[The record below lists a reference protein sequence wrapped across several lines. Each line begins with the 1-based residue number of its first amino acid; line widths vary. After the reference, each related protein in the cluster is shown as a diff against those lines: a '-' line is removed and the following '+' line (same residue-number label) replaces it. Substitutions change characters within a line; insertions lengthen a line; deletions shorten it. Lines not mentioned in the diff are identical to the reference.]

1 MFPRDYLSFLI
12 LLLAIVP
19 GLSLAQTDIAQTDI
33 TPGSGVPE
41 VEPLPDRNRFLESPP
56 LSAPVPS
63 VLPDNTRENAPETA
77 PETDQQIFRPE
88 DQGFEIFDSERSR
101 KACVDEGLPFT
112 LKRLRFEYADGTKG
126 VYSDEELLTLAAPL
140 IEKQAQEPG
149 LTVADLCD
157 FVETVTQ
164 KYVADGYYTS
174 RAFLPEQELRPD
186 GTLTI
191 RIVEGKI
198 SPEDIRVTGL
208 RHLDEAYIRDR
219 IALGIG
225 PNSIFRYQDIDDRLR
240 LLQGNPLIDHIT
252 ASIGYRD
259 DLNPRPARTGL
270 TVNVTEKDRMGGE
283 LGIDNYGSESI
294 GSERMTAGLTFR
306 NPSGIGDIFNVNWT
320 PAIEGGAQIYR
331 LAYRAP
337 LNPQGG
343 TLRLQTELNRTQI
356 IQPPFDAFDI
366 TGRSENYLIS
376 FRQPLVLR
384 PDQEFALSLGYS
396 LRRNQTFLENQGIA
410 FNRGHREDGVSRLST
425 LHLGQDYI
433 YRGPRSMWALQ
444 SQLNWGTGFMD
455 ATINAEDP
463 DSQFLSWF
471 FQAQNIQQLND
482 LNILMSRLDLQ
493 LSNDALL
500 NPEQFVIGGA
510 SSVRGYRQNL
520 RAGDNGFY
528 FSAEN
533 RIQAYRSDTGRSLL
547 QISPFFDLGYVWN
560 NPQNTNDANDHNFL
574 ASIGVGLLWDP
585 LANLNLRMD
594 YGYPL
599 TERSPSDRGED
610 ALQSQGVHFRVNYN
624 FD

>member
-1 MFPRDYLSFLI
+1 MCRRDCLPFLI

-19 GLSLAQTDIAQTDI
+19 AAIVPRVSLAQEGLDQGSQ
-33 TPGSGVPE
+33 GSGVPA

-56 LSAPVPS
+56 LSAPG
-63 VLPDNTRENAPETA
+63 TA

-88 DQGFEIFDSERSR
+88 DQGFDIFDSERSR
-101 KACVDEGLPFT
+101 QACGDEVIPMPLE
-112 LKRLRFEYADGTKG
+112 RLRFEYADGTEG

-140 IEKQAQEPG
+140 IEKQTQETG

-208 RHLDEAYIRDR
+208 KHLEEAYIRDR
-219 IALGIG
+219 VALGIG

-240 LLQGNPLIDHIT
+240 LLQANPLIEQIT

-259 DLNPRPARTGL
+259 DLKPRPARTNL
-270 TVNVTEKDRMGGE
+270 TVNVAEKDRVVGE
-283 LGIDNYGSESI
+283 LAIDNYGSESV

-306 NPSGIGDIFNVNWT
+306 NPSGIGDIFSVHWT
-320 PAIEGGAQIYR
+320 PAIEGGSQIYR
-331 LAYRAP
+331 LDYRAP
-337 LNPQGG
+337 LNAQGG

-356 IQPPFDAFDI
+356 IQSPFDAFDI
-366 TGRSENYLIS
+366 TGRSENYLIN
-376 FRQPLVLR
+376 FRQPLLLH
-384 PDQEFALSLGYS
+384 PDQEFSLSLGYS
-396 LRRNQTFLENQGIA
+396 FRRNQTFLQNQGIA
-410 FNRGHREDGVSRLST
+410 FNQGPQEDGVSRLSV
-425 LHLGQDYI
+425 LHFGQDYI
-433 YRGPRSMWALQ
+433 YRGSRSIWALQ

-463 DSQFLSWF
+463 DSQFLNWF
-471 FQAQNIQQLND
+471 FQVQNIQKLNE
-482 LNILMSRLDLQ
+482 LNILLSRLDFQ

-500 NPEQFVIGGA
+500 NAEQFVIGGA
-510 SSVRGYRQNL
+510 NSVRGYRQNL
-520 RAGDNGFY
+520 KAGDNGFY
-528 FSAEN
+528 FSTEN

-560 NPQNTNDANDHNFL
+560 DPQNTNEASDRNFL
-574 ASIGVGLLWDP
+574 ASIGIGLLWDP

-599 TERSPSDRGED
+599 TQRTQSDRGED
-610 ALQSQGVHFRVNYN
+610 ALQSQGIHFRVNYN